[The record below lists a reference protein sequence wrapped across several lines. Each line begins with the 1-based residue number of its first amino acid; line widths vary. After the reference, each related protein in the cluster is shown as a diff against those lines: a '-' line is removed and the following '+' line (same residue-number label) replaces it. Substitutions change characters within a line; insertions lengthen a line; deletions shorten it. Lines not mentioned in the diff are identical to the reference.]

1 MLLHCH
7 FIAGKRG
14 YGMAVFY
21 KKCVIIYE
29 KTNLQ
34 YFIIHILRDITGA
47 VGDLSVSID
56 AEYGT

>member
-14 YGMAVFY
+14 YGVAVFY
-21 KKCVIIYE
+21 KKCVILYE

-34 YFIIHILRDITGA
+34 YFIIHILRDITC
-47 VGDLSVSID
+47 LLYTSD
-56 AEYGT
+56 AADEL

>member
-14 YGMAVFY
+14 YGMAEFY

-47 VGDLSVSID
+47 VGDLSGRFEG
-56 AEYGT
+56 EYAT

>member
-21 KKCVIIYE
+21 KKCV
-29 KTNLQ
+29 K

-47 VGDLSVSID
+47 VGDLSGRFEG
-56 AEYGT
+56 EYAT